1 MNNYTDNDLIDIA
14 NASPA
19 AVARHD
25 KQSWLSLFAEQAV
38 VEDPVGTAP
47 NRRIDTQDMG
57 ALDKFYETFIAPN
70 EIVFHVHT
78 DIVTDREVVRDV
90 DIEILAVAGLV
101 TSVHTYIMYELV
113 EEEGQ
118 LRIARLAAHWEL
130 LPMIKQVLKQGMPGL
145 RMMTSLG
152 LRMIRVQ
159 GLGGVAGY
167 MRGFGGIGR
176 KGKKTVRKFVEAIN
190 EGDTARLTGLFTDVS
205 RAAVELPAGKHHLIP
220 ALLGDSKRIH
230 LSVSDLISAGMTTS
244 FRFDISLDGVFRHGI
259 GLFEFDRRNGK
270 LEKARF
276 FWKET

>member
-1 MNNYTDNDLIDIA
+1 MNGYTHQALIDLA

-25 KQSWLSLFAEQAV
+25 KQSWLSLFAGQAV

-47 NRRIDTQDMG
+47 HRRVGVMDMG
-57 ALDKFYETFIAPN
+57 ALDRFYETFIAPN
-70 EIVFHVHT
+70 EIVFHVHA
-78 DIVTDREVVRDV
+78 DIVAEDEIMRDV
-90 DIEILAVAGLV
+90 DIEILSSAGLV
-101 TSVHTYIMYELV
+101 TRVHTYILYRLV

-130 LPMIKQVLKQGMPGL
+130 LPMIKQVLKQGVPGL
-145 RMMTSLG
+145 RMMTSLS
-152 LRMIRVQ
+152 LRMLRVQ

-176 KGKKTVRKFVEAIN
+176 KGKKTVRQFMQAIN
-190 EGDTARLTGLFTDVS
+190 EGNTARLTGLFTDVS
-205 RAAVELPAGKHHLIP
+205 RAVIELPAGKHHLIP
-220 ALLGDSKRIH
+220 ALLGDAERIH
-230 LSVSDLISAGMTTS
+230 LTVSDLISAGMTTS
-244 FRFDISLDGVFRHGI
+244 FRFDISLDGAFRRGV

-270 LEKARF
+270 LERARF